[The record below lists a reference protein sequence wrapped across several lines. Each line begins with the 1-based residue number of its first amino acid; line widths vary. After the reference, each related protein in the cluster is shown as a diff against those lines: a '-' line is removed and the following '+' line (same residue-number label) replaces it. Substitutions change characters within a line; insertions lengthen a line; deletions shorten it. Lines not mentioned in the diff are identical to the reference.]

1 MSQCETHAHA
11 HHSCADC
18 AVRDLAL
25 CAALSDAELERLNK
39 IGHKQR
45 YAKGETILWS
55 GEESPVFANIV
66 SGVLKL
72 ATTTADGREQIVG
85 LLFPADF
92 IGRLFAVKTEYDVT
106 AITEVELCV
115 FPRAGFERALED
127 YIALERD
134 LLRRTLDELDSTRQ
148 WMVLLGRKSAEEKV
162 ASFLVQIARRL
173 HSETARTH
181 KPFSFDMPLTRA
193 QIADVLGL
201 TIETVSR
208 QMTKLKSAGVI
219 ALPTARSI
227 EILRPDILQ
236 HMAEAA

>member
-1 MSQCETHAHA
+1 MSFDQAA

-18 AVRDLAL
+18 AVRDVAL
-25 CAALSDAELERLNK
+25 CAALNDDELQRLNR
-39 IGHKQR
+39 IGRKQH
-45 YAKGETILWS
+45 YTKGETVLWA

-72 ATTTADGREQIVG
+72 GTTTPDGREQIVG

-92 IGRLFAVKTEYDVT
+92 IGRLFAVRTDYDVT
-106 AITEVELCV
+106 AITDVELCV
-115 FPRAGFERALED
+115 FPRTGFERALED
-127 YIALERD
+127 YAQLERT
-134 LLRRTLDELDSTRQ
+134 LLRRTLDELDITRQ

-162 ASFLVQIARRL
+162 ASFLLQIARRL
-173 HSETARTH
+173 GNESSCAAQPLR
-181 KPFSFDMPLTRA
+181 FNLPLTRS

-208 QMTKLKSAGVI
+208 QMTRLKSAGVI

-227 EILRPDILQ
+227 EILRPDDLTA
-236 HMAEAA
+236 MAEAA

>member
-1 MSQCETHAHA
+1 MSCQDASSSGQ
-11 HHSCADC
+11 HSCADC

-25 CAALSDAELERLNK
+25 CTSLSDTELQRLNQ
-39 IGHKQR
+39 IGRKQH
-45 YAKGETILWS
+45 YAKGETVLWS

-106 AITEVELCV
+106 AITDVDLCV
-115 FPRAGFERALED
+115 FPRTGFERALED
-127 YIALERD
+127 YAALERD
-134 LLRRTLDELDSTRQ
+134 LLRRTLDELDMTRQ

-173 HSETARTH
+173 SNEAKH
-181 KPFSFDMPLTRA
+181 KHQAYSFDMPLTRA

-208 QMTKLKSAGVI
+208 QMTKLKTAGVI
-219 ALPTARSI
+219 ALPSARTI
-227 EILRPDILQ
+227 EILRPDILRE
-236 HMAEAA
+236 MAEAA